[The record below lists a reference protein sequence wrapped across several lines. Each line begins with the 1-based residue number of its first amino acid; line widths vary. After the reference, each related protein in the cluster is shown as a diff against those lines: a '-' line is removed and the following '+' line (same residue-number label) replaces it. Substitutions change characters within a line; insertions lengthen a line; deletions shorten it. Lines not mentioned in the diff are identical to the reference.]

1 MTAAGVRAF
10 FISLAAIAVM
20 VLIAFLCGVLPESP
34 FQAFLKAEEVCD
46 FLGAINYFVPVDSF
60 ITIGSAWLLAIV
72 PWLTAQFA
80 VTGVKIL
87 GEFIPF
93 T

>member
-34 FQAFLKAEEVCD
+34 FQAFLKAD